1 MAWTCEICG
10 IKGDNG
16 VGLFLKPN
24 EKGEL
29 EIVRLAPGGS
39 AYLSGQIQP
48 GDVVYEVGGKNVYK
62 KPFDVFL
69 QHTQGTVGTYVQ
81 VKVYRNGDVNEARS
95 VVLERTINPEDNRSS
110 QITGSSPVICLWC
123 WSAPALQRPKS
134 PGGSAAD
141 ITEKTRLEQQVSA
154 LEMQVSEER
163 GKNLA
168 LQEQLSGALEDLC
181 SVKDAHAEVM
191 NVAHTTRLELQE
203 AQLNLKQLLEVES
216 KLQARLAEVL
226 VEKGRGDIE
235 IERLKK
241 ELEECKESFL
251 QDHYG
256 IDVREYLSTHFKAE
270 YTPHYGKSD
279 VAIPQLHTPVL
290 IGRDFYTRSTAGLQ
304 ANNKLIDDLQ
314 DAVIKLHS
322 DGGAGRSEGEYA
334 TAMSKIRSELT
345 FVIEASEQL
354 QAIAHAA
361 SASDASMEGRG
372 GQRSAAGSIS
382 SCDLG
387 LSNSRRE
394 NGFLKLK
401 ENMFD
406 SARSS
411 AMKTVDTTGDA
422 TAAVTNTQGSIL
434 QNLSPM
440 FDEELLRPLVTLDS
454 ELNRLQKER
463 SASSRQRKVDLNH
476 SSSIKSAFSSPSHQN
491 FSSASR
497 QARRDMQEKLN
508 LLAAALSYSGLT
520 VLSGFS
526 AFDQD
531 RDGRV
536 SIEDLRMSMRDLEIT
551 IQHGELQILFNF
563 LDADNDGFIS
573 ETEWI
578 MALRDADPFSVLV
591 SSAVRNVAPQV
602 EPPVPLGHGRVI
614 VSHTCC

>member
-1 MAWTCEICG
+1 MVWTCEICG

-95 VVLERTINPEDNRSS
+95 VVLERTLNPEDNKSS
-110 QITGSSPVICLWC
+110 QMSGSPVICLWC
-123 WSAPALQRPKS
+123 WSAPAPRRPKS
-134 PGGSAAD
+134 PGGGAAD
-141 ITEKTRLEQQVSA
+141 IIEKKRLEQQVNA

-168 LQEQLSGALEDLC
+168 LQEQLSGALADLC
-181 SVKDAHAEVM
+181 SVKDAHAEAI
-191 NVAHTTRLELQE
+191 NVAHTTRLEFQE

-251 QDHYG
+251 QDYYG

-304 ANNKLIDDLQ
+304 ANSKLIDDLQ
-314 DAVIKLHS
+314 DAVIKLHR

-345 FVIEASEQL
+345 FAIEASEQL
-354 QAIAHAA
+354 QAIAHKA
-361 SASDASMEGRG
+361 SAYDASMQGRG
-372 GQRSAAGSIS
+372 GQRSAAGSI
-382 SCDLG
+382 G
-387 LSNSRRE
+387 PSNSRRE

-401 ENMFD
+401 DNMFD

-411 AMKTVDTTGDA
+411 AVKTVVTTGDA

-463 SASSRQRKVDLNH
+463 SASSRQRKVDLTH

-497 QARRDMQEKLN
+497 QARRDLQEKLN

-551 IQHGELQILFNF
+551 MIYGELQILFNF
-563 LDADNDGFIS
+563 MDADNDGFIS

-591 SSAVRNVAPQV
+591 RNVAPQV

>member
-1 MAWTCEICG
+1 MVWTCEICG
-10 IKGDNG
+10 IKGVNG

-95 VVLERTINPEDNRSS
+95 VVLERTLNPEDNKSS
-110 QITGSSPVICLWC
+110 QMSGSPVICLWC
-123 WSAPALQRPKS
+123 WSAPAPRRPKS
-134 PGGSAAD
+134 PGDGAAD
-141 ITEKTRLEQQVSA
+141 IIEKKRLEQQVNA

-168 LQEQLSGALEDLC
+168 LQEQLSGALANLC
-181 SVKDAHAEVM
+181 SVKDAHAEAT

-251 QDHYG
+251 QDYYG

-290 IGRDFYTRSTAGLQ
+290 IGRDFNTRSTAGLQ

-345 FVIEASEQL
+345 FAIEASEQL
-354 QAIAHAA
+354 QAIAHKA
-361 SASDASMEGRG
+361 SAYDASMQGRG
-372 GQRSAAGSIS
+372 GQRSAAGSI
-382 SCDLG
+382 G
-387 LSNSRRE
+387 PSNSRRE

-411 AMKTVDTTGDA
+411 AVKTVDTTGDA

-454 ELNRLQKER
+454 ELNRLQKEC
-463 SASSRQRKVDLNH
+463 SASSRQRKVDLTH

-497 QARRDMQEKLN
+497 QARRDLQEKLN

-551 IQHGELQILFNF
+551 MMHGELQILFNF
-563 LDADNDGFIS
+563 MDADNDGFIS

-591 SSAVRNVAPQV
+591 RNVAPQV